1 MLGSTR
7 RLEKG
12 LPWETAPSQNTPGGA
27 RLGDVCQEPGVF
39 ASIHAPTTSN
49 QAACPSRPECPSVGL
64 CPLAHII
71 PFHQVK
77 RPLSLRAGV
86 RWASGSRV
94 SRASGHSNLWKHHL
108 VPTSQLCRCSSRQLL
123 KGVTLPGCCPP
134 SWAQPGRGKSC
145 AKVNDGA
152 EESWRM
158 WLWVW
163 LDTDSECWSGHI

>member
-12 LPWETAPSQNTPGGA
+12 LPWETAPSQNTPVGA

-49 QAACPSRPECPSVGL
+49 QAACPGRPECPSAGL
-64 CPLAHII
+64 CPQTHII
-71 PFHQVK
+71 PFHQVALR
-77 RPLSLRAGV
+77 RPLSLRVGEREVGIWQQGLQGERTQQPLEAP
-86 RWASGSRV
+86 SGAHFS
-94 SRASGHSNLWKHHL
+94 AL
-108 VPTSQLCRCSSRQLL
+108 PLL
-123 KGVTLPGCCPP
+123 KGGHLAWLLLSQLGIA
-134 SWAQPGRGKSC
+134 WQRESC

-158 WLWVW
+158 WLRVW
-163 LDTDSECWSGHI
+163 LDTDSECWSGCI